1 MIGGS
6 GTTLGDVRDA
16 VLPISQR
23 SGEMGSQRVAVQKGS
38 GAKKAT
44 LERELRDAVLPIS
57 QRSGEMGS
65 QRVAVQEGSLA
76 KEVAYKIK

>member
-38 GAKKAT
+38 CAKLAT
-44 LERELRDAVLPIS
+44 LPPQATLKALRSPL
-57 QRSGEMGS
+57 
-65 QRVAVQEGSLA
+65 
-76 KEVAYKIK
+76 